1 MDTLDRWYLEQ
12 ISRREFLRLA
22 AAGMLAVLFQLK
34 AKAMSAQAAG
44 GSIQIPRLGRVLFNN
59 LRLYER
65 PSLKSKVIK
74 TYYKDLIHPITGVT
88 LGDDEPRYNRV
99 WYHVNEE
106 GYVHSGGMQPVE
118 VRTNTPE
125 HTMPAK
131 HILAEVTVP
140 YTEAFWGASVWSQ
153 VAYRLYYG
161 TSHWVTGISVDKQG
175 KTWYE
180 VLDDK
185 YFSYYYV
192 NAEHLRWIP
201 VDDISALSA
210 DVSPDAKRIEI
221 RLNDQMLI
229 AYEDDTPVFMTRTAT
244 GARFSDGDFRT
255 RPGRYYCNRKRPSR
269 HMAAGD
275 RAAPKSYDLPGVPW
289 VTYLTESGV
298 AIHGTYWHNDFGQPR
313 SHGCINVSSEASAW
327 LYRWSNP
334 TVPTGAFYHEE
345 KTGTPVDILY

>member
-1 MDTLDRWYLEQ
+1 MNTIDRLQLQQ
-12 ISRREFLRLA
+12 ISRREFLQLA
-22 AAGMLAVLFQLK
+22 AAGMLALLFSPKTTFASAGQLNP
-34 AKAMSAQAAG
+34 A
-44 GSIQIPRLGRVLFNN
+44 IQIPRLGRVLVNN
-59 LRLYER
+59 LKLYER
-65 PSLKSKVIK
+65 PSLKSKAIK
-74 TYYKDLIHPITGVT
+74 TYYKDLIHPIMGVT
-88 LGDDEPRYNRV
+88 LGDDEPLYNRI
-99 WYHVNEE
+99 WYNVNDE

-125 HTMPAK
+125 QSMPAK
-131 HILAEVTVP
+131 QILAEVTVP
-140 YTEAFWGASVWSQ
+140 YTEAFWGASVWSR
-153 VAYRLYYG
+153 VAYRLYFG
-161 TSHWVTGISVDKQG
+161 TTHWVTGVSIDKQG

-192 NAEHLRWIP
+192 NAEHLHWIT
-201 VDDISALSA
+201 VDDLAPLA
-210 DVSPDAKRIEI
+210 PDVEPKVKRIEI

-229 AYEDDTPVFMTRTAT
+229 AYEEDTPVFMTRTAT
-244 GARFSDGDFRT
+244 GAKFSDGDFRT

-289 VTYLTESGV
+289 VSYLTESGV

-313 SHGCINVSSEASAW
+313 SHGCINVSNEASAW
-327 LYRWSNP
+327 LYRWSTP
-334 TVPTGAFYHEE
+334 AVPTGEYYYEE